1 MQLNNSIPFAVSL
14 HIRQLT
20 MQSKASEISPDTDR
34 HEKHLGDHQV
44 TEKEIS
50 EDARLATTK
59 EHQLSLRQGLR
70 AYRKAIMWSILLS
83 SAVIMEGYDTIL
95 VCITS
100 LHSYG
105 HANQP

>member
-1 MQLNNSIPFAVSL
+1 
-14 HIRQLT
+14 
-20 MQSKASEISPDTDR
+20 MQSKTSEISPETVEHDR
-34 HEKHLGDHQV
+34 EKSLSDHRV

-70 AYRKAIMWSILLS
+70 AYRKAIIWSILLS

-95 VCITS
+95 VCITLS
-100 LHSYG
+100 TCLLLC
-105 HANQP
+105 